1 MPNSSKVMELILKDR
16 GKRKLEEEE
25 RTRIREMYDEGYVS
39 RDFSDLIVTDVESPE
54 AMARRI
60 RMKVM
65 PPDAA

>member
-1 MPNSSKVMELILKDR
+1 MELILKDR